1 MVWNYIVY
9 ATPPQEKDRK
19 AIIARYRKCKHPRCV
34 YLRAAQICVHKQ
46 PKPYTQ
52 GGFYTSRKVVPWP
65 PAVLN
70 IGKHCRGL
78 LSRDSRTNYTPV
90 RALITRAARAC
101 TPLPR
106 ELFRLGA
113 GSPPARARNN
123 SLRLPLRLLASRFA
137 PSRFDEYTALV
148 VVFHRLWRER
158 LISRIFS
165 NGNICASAVLVCYAW
180 KKFSQRSDNCAQFFL
195 ESRVVYYN
203 RRKIIWLFFLE

>member
-1 MVWNYIVY
+1 MQHLLKKKTAKLSSRVIASVNIPAVYTCVLHRYVYINSQSP
-9 ATPPQEKDRK
+9 T
-19 AIIARYRKCKHPRCV
+19 H
-34 YLRAAQICVHKQ
+34 
-46 PKPYTQ
+46 T

-148 VVFHRLWRER
+148 VVFRATNIANFLKRKYLRER
-158 LISRIFS
+158 
-165 NGNICASAVLVCYAW
+165 GASVLRV
-180 KKFSQRSDNCAQFFL
+180 KK
-195 ESRVVYYN
+195 V
-203 RRKIIWLFFLE
+203 